1 MIASHCPPL
10 LRAGYGLRAIARTC
24 SQGKDSSRSTSRGN
38 VASCATHSFGS
49 ASTWCGART
58 AARNGSIVRG
68 RNACTAAWA
77 RLGDRREPLC
87 SRSVGHPTTSTST
100 SPSLPTPR
108 SQVSWMP
115 SKPIRHAGSTRRS
128 RGSSC
133 LRGRRDTRRSRFA
146 GAVSASSSD
155 TSDTRRPIMAP
166 PVRAGWTETSLRHPC
181 GSMLPS
187 RASLSLFPAA

>member
-128 RGSSC
+128 RGSSHFAWQKGYSAFSVC
-133 LRGRRDTRRSRFA
+133 RRCER
-146 GAVSASSSD
+146 AVIRYIRYQEAHH
-155 TSDTRRPIMAP
+155 
-166 PVRAGWTETSLRHPC
+166 G
-181 GSMLPS
+181 
-187 RASLSLFPAA
+187 PAREGGVDGD